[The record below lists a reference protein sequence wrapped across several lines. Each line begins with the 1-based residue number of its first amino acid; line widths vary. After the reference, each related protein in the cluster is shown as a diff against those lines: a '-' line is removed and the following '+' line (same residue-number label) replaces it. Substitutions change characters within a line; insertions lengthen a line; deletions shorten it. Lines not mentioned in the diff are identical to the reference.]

1 MSSNG
6 VAANGVAIVTG
17 AAQGVYVLRARLL
30 RWSVN
35 NGRSGKAIAL
45 RLSRD
50 GFSIVVNDV
59 PSKAAEAEKVVAM
72 IQETGR
78 KAHAHL
84 ADVTNETQVKS
95 LVSESVSKL
104 GPLSVMVANAG
115 ISEVLPLLDMSVD
128 DVQRMCNI
136 NIIGVFNCFQAAC
149 KQFISQGTG
158 GKLITASSV
167 AGHRTF
173 ANLTHYS
180 ATKFAVRGLVQG
192 YAQEFAKYKITAN
205 GYCPGITNTPMLQK
219 IDDEVIA
226 LRGGGERGDAIKEY
240 QSMASLGRL
249 GQAEDLAKLV
259 SFLAGPDSDYITGQ
273 NIVVDGG
280 IVLT

>member
-1 MSSNG
+1 M
-6 VAANGVAIVTG
+6 
-17 AAQGVYVLRARLL
+17 
-30 RWSVN
+30 
-35 NGRSGKAIAL
+35 
-45 RLSRD
+45 
-50 GFSIVVNDV
+50 VNDL
-59 PSKAAEAEKVVAM
+59 PSNAAEAEKVVAM
-72 IQETGR
+72 IKETGQD
-78 KAHAHL
+78 AYVHL
-84 ADVTNETQVKS
+84 ADVSNETQVKS

-205 GYCPGITNTPMLQK
+205 GYCPGITDTPMLDT
-219 IDDEVIA
+219 IDDTIVTA
-226 LRGGGERGDAIKEY
+226 RGGERGDAKKEY
-240 QSMASLGRL
+240 QSMISLGRL